1 MMNQEVQKAVSEC
14 VLCWLATVD
23 SEGVPNVSPK
33 EMFISDGSDQIL
45 IANIA
50 SPNSV
55 NNIEFNENVC
65 VSFIDIFKQKGFKV
79 KGRATIIRDTEE
91 AYQSKLKLLQQLG
104 GEGFPIKNIINI
116 SVAAVEPIIAPS
128 YWMFPETTEQTQIE
142 QSMSTYGVN
151 PRS

>member
-1 MMNQEVQKAVSEC
+1 MNQEVQKAVSEC

-23 SEGVPNVSPK
+23 SEGAPNVSPK
-33 EMFISDGSDQIL
+33 EMFVSDGSDQIL

-79 KGRATIIRDTEE
+79 KGRATIIRDSEE
-91 AYQSKLKLLQQLG
+91 TYHSKLKLLQQLG

-116 SVAAVEPIIAPS
+116 SVTTVEPIIAPS

-142 QSMSTYGVN
+142 QSMSTYGVI